1 VPGARYRGSVL
12 GVRYPAFG
20 VGPDEV
26 PGTRHLE
33 PGTW

>member
-1 VPGARYRGSVL
+1 VPGASTGARFGIW
-12 GVRYPAFG
+12 YPAFG